1 MTDNAFDTDKA
12 RLGLVACEARAKQLK
27 KLVEEYDFHKGQFDS
42 LYTPLHTSARPA
54 LRLPPQSVKL
64 LPEHTNDNRNK
75 SVAKL
80 LLCPSI
86 FYRSFSPDWREKK
99 VK

>member
-1 MTDNAFDTDKA
+1 
-12 RLGLVACEARAKQLK
+12 
-27 KLVEEYDFHKGQFDS
+27 
-42 LYTPLHTSARPA
+42 
-54 LRLPPQSVKL
+54 VKL